1 MDHCFYCGWS
11 VSVDWSTDMLVTR
24 WSGQDCGVAPG
35 GLHHLTEMN
44 EYQLGYAAL
53 IELAPHFKGDGI
65 SLIVDM
71 VDDYIDAGSPGGL
84 VEFARNWYEAN
95 HKDYELPYE

>member
-11 VSVDWSTDMLVTR
+11 VSVDWSTDMLITK

-35 GLHHLTEMN
+35 GLHHLVEMN
-44 EYQLGYAAL
+44 EYQLAHAAL
-53 IELAPHFKGDGI
+53 IEVAPHFRGDAI

-71 VDDYIDAGSPGGL
+71 ADDYADAGSPGGL

-95 HKDYELPYE
+95 GKDYE